1 MVGSNYQAIVVKAA
15 HSGGRWLHLRASY
28 TYAHAQDNNQ
38 NETTFSDA
46 NDVLDP
52 TDLSLEYAD
61 SNFDVRQRAT
71 AGIVLRAP
79 WKFQGWRGALAN
91 GYALAPTA
99 TAQTGLPYSMHT
111 GGSIPYLRYIN
122 EFGQTE
128 KITGLAGSINGS
140 GGATWIPAVG
150 RNTYRYPGTYTIDL
164 RASRT
169 VPISERARLELMV
182 QGFNLLNH
190 QNVTGIS
197 TFGYQISGASSASAN
212 PTLTWQPDFGTV
224 TNSNSTNLYR
234 ERQLELVLRL
244 RF

>member
-1 MVGSNYQAIVVKAA
+1 
-15 HSGGRWLHLRASY
+15 
-28 TYAHAQDNNQ
+28 
-38 NETTFSDA
+38 
-46 NDVLDP
+46 
-52 TDLSLEYAD
+52 
-61 SNFDVRQRAT
+61 
-71 AGIVLRAP
+71 
-79 WKFQGWRGALAN
+79 
-91 GYALAPTA
+91 
-99 TAQTGLPYSMHT
+99 MHT

-122 EFGQTE
+122 QFGQIE
-128 KITGLAGSINGS
+128 KLTGLAGSINGS

-150 RNTYRYPGTYTIDL
+150 RNTYRYPGTYTVDL

-169 VPISERARLELMV
+169 VSISERVRMELMV

-190 QNVTGIS
+190 QNVTGVS

-212 PTLTWQPDFGTV
+212 PTLTWQPNFGTV